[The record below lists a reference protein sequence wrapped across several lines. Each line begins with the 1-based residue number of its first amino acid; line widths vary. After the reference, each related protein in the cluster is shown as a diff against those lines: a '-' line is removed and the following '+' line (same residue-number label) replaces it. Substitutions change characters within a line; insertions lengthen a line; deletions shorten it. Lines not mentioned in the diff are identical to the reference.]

1 MDGLFITFE
10 GTEGSGKTTQI
21 QILAEKLRGQGR
33 EVVQTREPGGTPLG
47 EHIRDLIKHSSAA
60 RGICA
65 ESELLLINAARAQ
78 LVREIIQPALKR
90 GAVVLSDR
98 FHDSSIAYQAFGRGL
113 PLRQVEEIIQFAIG
127 GLRPH
132 LTFLL
137 ELPLDVSEQRRA
149 SRRASEENHAPDRFE
164 ASERSFFERVEQ
176 GYRAIAENGGTRVR
190 SLDATQPAEQ
200 VAAEIW
206 RWVEQMLKTPMA
218 AGEREF
224 KSIGEY
230 RK

>member
-21 QILAEKLRGQGR
+21 QLLAEKLRALGR

-47 EHIRDLIKHSSAA
+47 EHIRDLLKHSPAA
-60 RGICA
+60 RSICP
-65 ESELLLINAARAQ
+65 ESELLLINAARGQ
-78 LVREIIQPALKR
+78 LVREVIQPALCR

-98 FHDSSIAYQAFGRGL
+98 FHDSTIAYQAFGRGL
-113 PLRQVEEIIQFAIG
+113 PLRQVEEIIHFTIG
-127 GLRPH
+127 DLRPY

-137 ELPLDVSEQRRA
+137 EMPIDQSEQRRA
-149 SRRASEENHAPDRFE
+149 TRRATESAPAQDRFE
-164 ASERSFFERVEQ
+164 SSERAFFERVEQ
-176 GYRAIAENGGTRVR
+176 GYKAIAGNGGTRVR
-190 SLDATQPAEQ
+190 SIDATQPPEA

-206 RWVEQMLKTPMA
+206 RWVEQILTTPMA
-218 AGEREF
+218 QGEREF

>member
-10 GTEGSGKTTQI
+10 GTEGSGKSTQI
-21 QILAEKLRGQGR
+21 QLLTERLRALGR
-33 EVVQTREPGGTPLG
+33 EVVQTREPGGTPFG
-47 EHIRDLIKHSSAA
+47 EHIRDLIKHGSASKN
-60 RGICA
+60 ICP

-78 LVREIIQPALKR
+78 LVRELIQPALCR

-127 GLRPH
+127 ELRPH

-137 ELPLDVSEQRRA
+137 DLPLDISEQRRA
-149 SRRASEENHAPDRFE
+149 SRRASEAEAPDRFE
-164 ASERSFFERVEQ
+164 SSERSFFERVER

-190 SLDATQPAEQ
+190 SIDATQPLEQ

-206 RWVEQMLKTPMA
+206 RWVEQVLKTPIA